1 MSGAVLGVVLGC
13 VFGVGAVIAVAIGK
27 AARLADEIESGRD
40 FNQHVETALG
50 LLDPATPHL
59 GWPAGVVPL
68 RPELYRAHHD
78 RRGGAR

>member
-1 MSGAVLGVVLGC
+1 VNAVVGIVLGC
-13 VFGVGAVIAVAIGK
+13 VFGVGAVIAVAVGK
-27 AARLADEIESGRD
+27 AARLADEKESGRD
-40 FNQHVETALG
+40 FNQHVESALD

-68 RPELYRAHHD
+68 RADVYRVHHD